1 MQGRVWNQIFFSGQ
15 LYEKGGFG
23 GNRLVFIVDV
33 QIETL
38 CFCGGRKRVL
48 VALKNTC
55 DALDK
60 DGNIL

>member
-1 MQGRVWNQIFFSGQ
+1 M
-15 LYEKGGFG
+15 
-23 GNRLVFIVDV
+23 VFIVDV